1 VDLWSSILYFQSE
14 IRNLERTRESMAK
27 EIADL
32 SQLNDTLEEKIK
44 EMPHL
49 QEQYQVCTLIKFD

>member
-1 VDLWSSILYFQSE
+1 
-14 IRNLERTRESMAK
+14 MAK